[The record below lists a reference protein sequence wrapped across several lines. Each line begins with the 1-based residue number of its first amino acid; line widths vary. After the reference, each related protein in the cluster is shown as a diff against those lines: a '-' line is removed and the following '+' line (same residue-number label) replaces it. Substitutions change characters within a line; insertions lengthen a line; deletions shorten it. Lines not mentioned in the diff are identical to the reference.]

1 MNAFWS
7 KTFSILMLVMLVVTG
22 AGGIPVARPETGAA
36 YIVQGFDTAE
46 TVRLVEQA
54 GGVVTSRLDIIH
66 AVGAHLS
73 PAALTSLRGN
83 PRIQRVTANAPASSS
98 DQIVQGRSD
107 RIPATDYADVTGA
120 DLVWQQGVTGN
131 GIGVAVM
138 DTGLSLH
145 PALLKDL
152 NGKPRKIVGWADFID
167 KKFKL
172 PHDPNGHGTHIAG
185 IIANAQTGAD
195 NEWNGTAP
203 GVNLV
208 GVRVLDANGEGTY
221 ETIIQGIQW
230 VIQNKAKYN
239 IRVMNL
245 SLQATVQSAYWADPL
260 NQAVMAAWAEGIVV
274 VTVAGNAGPGP
285 MTLTVP
291 GNNPYAITVGA
302 FTDNYTPGDWSDD
315 YITPFSGAGPT
326 LDGFAKPDLIAP
338 GAHMV
343 SPMSPGSTIVRNH
356 EANWVNGLYFSM
368 AGTSQAAAVT
378 SAAAALILA
387 RNPGLTPNQVKYRLM
402 VTALPWIKADG
413 SDVLYSIWQQ
423 GAGRLNVYD
432 AVMSDDPQVTGEANN
447 GMDIAADL
455 RGEIHYEG
463 YSYYDE
469 TIGAFRLHGAEDW
482 TSGFGTWSGGFGTWS
497 GGFGTW
503 SGGFGTWSGGFGTW
517 SGGFGTWSGGFGT
530 WSGGFG
536 TWSGGFGTWSGG
548 FGTWSGGFGTWSGGF
563 GTWSGSVPWAANGFA
578 DPAFVANYLS
588 GAAPNATQKTA
599 NIIWVEE

>member
-1 MNAFWS
+1 MNTFWS
-7 KTFSILMLVMLVVTG
+7 KTFSIMMLVMLVVTG
-22 AGGIPVARPETGAA
+22 AGGMPAARPETGAA
-36 YIVQGFDTAE
+36 YIVQGYDTAE

-66 AVGAHLS
+66 AVGARLS

-152 NGKPRKIVGWADFID
+152 NGKPRKIVGWADFVE
-167 KKFKL
+167 KKYKL
-172 PHDPNGHGTHIAG
+172 PRDPNGHGTHIAG

-274 VTVAGNAGPGP
+274 VTVAGNAGSGP

-413 SDVLYSIWQQ
+413 SDMLYSIWQQ

-432 AVMSDDPQVTGEANN
+432 AVMSDDPQVTGEANS

-482 TSGFGTWSGGFGTWS
+482 TSGFGTDRK
-497 GGFGTW
+497 
-503 SGGFGTWSGGFGTW
+503 
-517 SGGFGTWSGGFGT
+517 
-530 WSGGFG
+530 
-536 TWSGGFGTWSGG
+536 
-548 FGTWSGGFGTWSGGF
+548 
-563 GTWSGSVPWAANGFA
+563 SV
-578 DPAFVANYLS
+578 V
-588 GAAPNATQKTA
+588 
-599 NIIWVEE
+599 